1 MLQTLIQ
8 SVLNTPTKEAFIEI
22 KEANLK
28 NRNTGE
34 IVQQL
39 KADTDISNVVSQKL
53 LSKVGFNKT
62 SIFKSGDH

>member
-8 SVLNTPTKEAFIEI
+8 SVLNAPNKEAFIEI

-62 SIFKSGDH
+62 SVFNSGDH

>member
-22 KEANLK
+22 NEANLK